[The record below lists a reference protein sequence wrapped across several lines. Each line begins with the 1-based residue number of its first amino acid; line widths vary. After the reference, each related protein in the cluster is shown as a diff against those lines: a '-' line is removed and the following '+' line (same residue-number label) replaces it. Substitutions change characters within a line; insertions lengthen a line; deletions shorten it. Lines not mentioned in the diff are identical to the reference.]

1 MIEKIDK
8 IQALLNVPNVD
19 ADTETAITNMKILNL
34 LVDLRAEAEQLILS
48 GLVGSYDDMT
58 FAELSKIRKERISEL
73 KQVDKKMKEL
83 EIAIGRSNDMEDK
96 IFDIV
101 TDLIRDDISKNEAI
115 GKLLYLYGVMPRISH
130 FVSDI
135 GQKYSATDEAILIE
149 IEDGILRFYELG
161 YNFERIYLTP
171 VYMA

>member
-73 KQVDKKMKEL
+73 KQVDKKMKEMA
-83 EIAIGRSNDMEDK
+83 ITIGRNTAGGGNYK
-96 IFDIV
+96 
-101 TDLIRDDISKNEAI
+101 
-115 GKLLYLYGVMPRISH
+115 P
-130 FVSDI
+130 
-135 GQKYSATDEAILIE
+135 
-149 IEDGILRFYELG
+149 
-161 YNFERIYLTP
+161 
-171 VYMA
+171 